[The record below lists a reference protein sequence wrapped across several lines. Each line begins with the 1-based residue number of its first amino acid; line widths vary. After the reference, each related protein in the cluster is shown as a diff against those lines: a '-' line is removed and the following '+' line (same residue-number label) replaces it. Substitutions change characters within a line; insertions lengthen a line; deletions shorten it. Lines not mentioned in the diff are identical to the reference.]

1 MQTQEATRYREAR
14 FHRLPDD
21 AGSRFDQTPFPYEH
35 NLSNLDLFEFEAL
48 CDLARKFEHD
58 YFVAGGAQT
67 PGAAFYSV
75 KYGEATPYEALRRLD
90 TERRR
95 VLLKRPEQY
104 DPRYRELMHGL
115 FEQAIALRGGLA
127 RGERLT
133 RLDSSILISSA
144 ATITPFHFDPEVSF
158 FFQIA
163 GDKIYHVFSPSA
175 LTEPEL
181 ERFYWMGIVNI
192 GQVELAGRDPRKE
205 HVFNLRAGLGMH
217 QPQNSLHLQLIHL
230 NPDQFPALQFPRHRQ
245 VRHQRHT
252 VPHGHKKL
260 DRLNRRQL
268 DRHIQWR
275 PVALEGLDYLL
286 PQRRGHI
293 VRHKQLLTQVGD

>member
-58 YFVAGGAQT
+58 YFVAAGAQT
-67 PGAAFYSV
+67 PSAKFYSV
-75 KYGEATPYEALRRLD
+75 KYGEATPHEALRRLD

-192 GQVELAGRDPRKE
+192 GQVELAGRDPQKE
-205 HVFNLRAGLGMH
+205 HVFNLRPGLGMH
-217 QPQNSLHLQLIHL
+217 QPQNSPHWVETTASRSISYVFSFETNRTRALGQTRACNHYVRKLGMR
-230 NPDQFPALQFPRHRQ
+230 PAAARASAAVDDAKAAVMSLAIPLRKAMASA
-245 VRHQRHT
+245 VR
-252 VPHGHKKL
+252 G
-260 DRLNRRQL
+260 RR
-268 DRHIQWR
+268 
-275 PVALEGLDYLL
+275 
-286 PQRRGHI
+286 
-293 VRHKQLLTQVGD
+293 

>member
-1 MQTQEATRYREAR
+1 MQTHEATRYREAR

-21 AGSRFDQTPFPYEH
+21 AGSRFDHTPFPYEH

-48 CDLARKFEHD
+48 CDLARKFEKD

-75 KYGEATPYEALRRLD
+75 KYGEATPYEALSRLD
-90 TERRR
+90 TEHRR
-95 VLLKRPEQY
+95 VLLKRPEQH
-104 DPRYRELMHGL
+104 DARYRDLMNGL

-127 RGERLT
+127 RGERLI

-163 GDKIYHVFSPSA
+163 GDKVYHMFSPSA
-175 LTEPEL
+175 LTEQEL

-192 GQVELAGRDPRKE
+192 GQVELAGRDPQKE
-205 HVFNLRAGLGMH
+205 HVFNLRPGLGMH
-217 QPQNSLHLQLIHL
+217 QPQNSPHWVETTASRSISYVFSFETNRTRALGRTRACNHYLRKLGVSPAAPRA
-230 NPDQFPALQFPRHRQ
+230 NPAFDDAKAAVMSLAIPLRKAMASA
-245 VRHQRHT
+245 VR
-252 VPHGHKKL
+252 G
-260 DRLNRRQL
+260 RR
-268 DRHIQWR
+268 
-275 PVALEGLDYLL
+275 
-286 PQRRGHI
+286 
-293 VRHKQLLTQVGD
+293 